1 MVIVPMQCQSYFVR
15 LALSDQCLENTY
27 FDTRRSCSTATRAHD
42 GSCFPACS
50 RTMYSAYQSGQ
61 FASCW
66 PVRFSCSPCAAAA
79 RRSAVASSVDEVN
92 VVSSKVDT
100 SGQSHG
106 DLLEQPAISVGIAE
120 RGERAVAAMLWIQT
134 ANPSRPNIQST
145 FRNFGSEAKL
155 RYGTITI
162 MRSRL

>member
-100 SGQSHG
+100 SGNRTVISWNS
-106 DLLEQPAISVGIAE
+106 QPFPSGSPNEANE
-120 RGERAVAAMLWIQT
+120 R
-134 ANPSRPNIQST
+134 
-145 FRNFGSEAKL
+145 
-155 RYGTITI
+155 
-162 MRSRL
+162 